1 MSITGQSQNRMDV
14 TFAELREKGETA
26 LIPFLTVGDPDP
38 QTTVDI
44 IVELQEAGAH
54 ILELGVPYSDPLADG
69 PVIQRASQ
77 RSLTHQVT
85 IDTCLEVAE
94 QARSRGVTMPFILFT
109 YYNPILQY
117 GLDRFFEQMQRY
129 DISGMIIPDL
139 PVEESDE
146 MRSRSRAAGVSLVPL
161 VAPTSEERIASI
173 LDGAQGFVYCVSS
186 LGVTGER
193 ASFHNNVEQFIRNV
207 KANTDLPVAVGFGI
221 SSHEQVKQ
229 FSEFCDG
236 VVVGSAIVRQIESQ
250 IPLLTDPERK
260 AEGLLQI
267 RNFVSDLIGSD

>member
-44 IVELQEAGAH
+44 IVELQAAGAH

-94 QARSRGVTMPFILFT
+94 QARSRGVIMPFILFT

-139 PVEESDE
+139 PVEESEE
-146 MRSRSRAAGVSLVPL
+146 MRRRSRAAGVSLVPL

-221 SSHEQVKQ
+221 SSHEQVRQ

-267 RNFVSDLIGSD
+267 RNFVSDLIGPK

>member
-14 TFAELREKGETA
+14 TFAELREKGSTA

-44 IVELQEAGAH
+44 IVELQAAGAH

-77 RSLTHQVT
+77 RSLTHRVT

-117 GLDRFFEQMQRY
+117 GLDRFFEQMQHY

-139 PVEESDE
+139 PVEESEE

-221 SSHEQVKQ
+221 SSHEQVRK

-260 AEGLLQI
+260 ADGLRQI
-267 RNFVSDLIGSD
+267 RNFVSELIGSE